1 MRLRWLG
8 RRRRSR
14 RRVLDPSRRPSF
26 GPAFGW
32 APGERSVTGKWHAL
46 GKGT

>member
-14 RRVLDPSRRPSF
+14 RRVIQPTTRNRF
-26 GPAFGW
+26 GPAFAW
-32 APGERSVTGKWHAL
+32 SPGERSVTGKWHGL
-46 GKGT
+46 RG